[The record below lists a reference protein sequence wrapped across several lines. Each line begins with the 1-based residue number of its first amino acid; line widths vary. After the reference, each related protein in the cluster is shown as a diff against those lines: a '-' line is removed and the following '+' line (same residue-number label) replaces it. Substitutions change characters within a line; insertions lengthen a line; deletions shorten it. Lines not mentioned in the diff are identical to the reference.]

1 MSSGKVN
8 DGKRTYT
15 NLTWDARSAHGVD
28 VLFELDHVSFG
39 GEKREIG
46 GRELR
51 PSENGTVLH
60 LL

>member
-1 MSSGKVN
+1 MMGR
-8 DGKRTYT
+8 GHIRTVPGT
-15 NLTWDARSAHGVD
+15 PGRAHGVD